1 MRKRF
6 IVLDAFRGIAAI
18 LLAIY
23 HLNVLGFISESN
35 IVKNSNLYVD
45 FFLYLAGLLLRIVI
59 QIV

>member
-45 FFLYLAGLLLRIVI
+45 FFFCT
-59 QIV
+59 